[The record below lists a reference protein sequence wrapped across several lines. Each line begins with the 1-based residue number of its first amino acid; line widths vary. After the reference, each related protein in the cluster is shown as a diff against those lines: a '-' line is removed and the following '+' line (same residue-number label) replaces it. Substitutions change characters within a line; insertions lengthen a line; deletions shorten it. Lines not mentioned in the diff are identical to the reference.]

1 MTIPVSLK
9 LKSFDFE
16 LPDSLI
22 AQKPLDI
29 RDQSK
34 LMVIDRKSG
43 SIKHKK
49 FTDLPY
55 IIPTQSLMVF
65 NNTRVIPS
73 KLNGCQVKNRR
84 PIEILLVRETVN
96 QNQWE
101 ALIKGLKKI
110 KLGTEIEFGNGKLK
124 AVLTG
129 RHENKAIL
137 KLTYNGKLEDI
148 LNKIGEMPLPPYIK
162 RKSPKDKSLSH
173 QDKEKYQTI
182 FASLP
187 GAIAAPTAGLHF
199 TPRIIKSLN
208 EKGIDTAYLTLH
220 VGIGTFQPIQ
230 TESISEHKMQPEQ
243 FYISEET
250 SKALIKAKM
259 ERKRIVGVG
268 STVTRVL
275 ESIELDNLTQSGTSG
290 WTDRFIY
297 PGCKFK
303 EVNHLITNFHLPKS
317 TLYLLVCAF
326 AGKKIIE
333 KAYKE
338 AVVRQ
343 YRFFSYGDAM
353 LII

>member
-1 MTIPVSLK
+1 MAVSLK
-9 LKSFDFE
+9 LNSFDFE
-16 LPDSLI
+16 LPESLI

-34 LMVIDRKSG
+34 LMVLDRKSG
-43 SIKHKK
+43 SIMHKK
-49 FTDLPY
+49 FTDLPHL
-55 IIPTQSLMVF
+55 IPTKSLMVF

-73 KLNGCQVKNRR
+73 KLNGFQVKNGR

-96 QNQWE
+96 KNQWE

-110 KLGTEIEFGNGKLK
+110 RLGTEIEFGNGKLK
-124 AVLTG
+124 AVLTN

-137 KLTYNGKLEDI
+137 KLIYDGKLENI
-148 LNKIGEMPLPPYIK
+148 LNRIGEMPLPPYIQ
-162 RKSPKDKSLSH
+162 RKTPKDKNFSF
-173 QDKEKYQTI
+173 QDKERYQTV

-208 EKGIDTAYLTLH
+208 QKGIDTVYLTLH
-220 VGIGTFQPIQ
+220 VGIGTFQPIR
-230 TESISEHKMQPEQ
+230 TESIIEHKMQPEQ

-250 SKALIKAKM
+250 SKALIKARK
-259 ERKRIVGVG
+259 ERKKIVGIG

-275 ESIELDNLTQSGTSG
+275 ESVELDYLISSGTSG

-297 PGCKFK
+297 PGVKFK
-303 EVNHLITNFHLPKS
+303 EVDHLITNFHLPKS
-317 TLYLLVCAF
+317 TLYMLVCAF
-326 AGKKIIE
+326 AGKKLTKE
-333 KAYKE
+333 AYKE
-338 AVVRQ
+338 AIARR

-353 LII
+353 LIT

>member
-1 MTIPVSLK
+1 MDTSLK
-9 LKSFDFE
+9 LNNFDFE
-16 LPDSLI
+16 LPESLI

-34 LMVIDRKSG
+34 LMLIDRKSG
-43 SIKHKK
+43 SIMHKK
-49 FTDLPY
+49 FTDLPHL
-55 IIPTQSLMVF
+55 IPTQSLMVF

-73 KLNGCQVKNRR
+73 KLNGFQVNNRR

-110 KLGTEIEFGNGKLK
+110 RLGTEIEFGNGKLK

-137 KLTYNGKLEDI
+137 KLTYNGKLENI
-148 LNKIGEMPLPPYIK
+148 LNQIGELPLPPYIK
-162 RKSPKDKSLSH
+162 RKSPKDKNLSQ
-173 QDKEKYQTI
+173 QDREKYQKI

-220 VGIGTFQPIQ
+220 VGIGTFQPIR
-230 TESISEHKMQPEQ
+230 TESINEHKMQPEQ

-250 SKALIKAKM
+250 SKALIKAKK
-259 ERKRIVGVG
+259 ERKKIVGVG

-275 ESIELDNLTQSGTSG
+275 ESVELDDLTQSGTSG
-290 WTDRFIY
+290 WTNRFIY
-297 PGCKFK
+297 PGSKFK

-326 AGKKIIE
+326 AGKNLIAE
-333 KAYKE
+333 AYRE

-343 YRFFSYGDAM
+343 YRFFSYGDSM

>member
-1 MTIPVSLK
+1 MTMTISLK

-16 LPDSLI
+16 LPESLI

-34 LMVIDRKSG
+34 LMLIDRKSG

-49 FTDLPY
+49 FTDLPHL
-55 IIPTQSLMVF
+55 IPTQSLMVF

-73 KLNGCQVKNRR
+73 KLYGCQVKSRR
-84 PIEILLVRETVN
+84 PIEILLVKETVN

-110 KLGTEIEFGNGKLK
+110 RLGTEIEFGNGKLK

-129 RHENKAIL
+129 RHENKAII
-137 KLTYNGKLEDI
+137 KLTYNGKLENI
-148 LNKIGEMPLPPYIK
+148 LNQIGEMPLPPYIK
-162 RKSPKDKSLSH
+162 RKSPKDKNLSH
-173 QDKEKYQTI
+173 QDREKYQTI

-220 VGIGTFQPIQ
+220 VGIGTFQPIR
-230 TESISEHKMQPEQ
+230 TESINEHKMQPEQ

-250 SKALIKAKM
+250 SKALIKAKR
-259 ERKRIVGVG
+259 EGKKIVGVG

-275 ESIELDNLTQSGTSG
+275 ESVELDDLTQSGTSG

-297 PGCKFK
+297 PGSKFK

-326 AGKKIIE
+326 AGKNLIE
-333 KAYKE
+333 EAYRE
-338 AVVRQ
+338 AIVRQ